1 MRPGWSIF
9 AMIGFAL
16 KGAAVVLARCG
27 ITQVLLSL
35 RESRTCSFACDLLA
49 FPLAPRKVGTL
60 VCSTLVFSV
69 FAAGVAWAAPTPED
83 DEPASEVPPFAAAE
97 VPETRREGQR
107 AIFPARWPGIPEYL
121 RTPGPGPTDGPLPE
135 PLSLLDEEIAP
146 GEFKR
151 LAWYDRQSFPGLE
164 VPAPVLVAHGEG
176 PGPVLCLTAAIH
188 GDELNGIE
196 IVRNLMFGLD
206 PARLNGTVV
215 GVPIVNLHGFRRQSR
230 YLPDRRDLN
239 RFFPGNDFGSS
250 ASRIAHSFFQSVVM
264 HCDALVDLHTGSL
277 RRTNLPQV
285 RADLNNDDIEHLTR
299 GLGATVVLHSAGT
312 VGTLRRAASDVGIP
326 AVTLEAGE
334 PMRFQPDEVS
344 HGVKALRSLLNHLN
358 MDSSAGLWPEPQS
371 VYYRSSWVR
380 ADAGGILTNR
390 VGLGEMV
397 ERGELLGTLTDPIT
411 NDRAEILSPY
421 QGRILGMALNQ
432 AMMPGFAAY
441 HIGIETP
448 PFVGP
453 LPWDAMELLEVG
465 DDAGL
470 QREGDRNGMDD
481 AGLDTES
488 GRILDEADDF
498 FEEDSPPED

>member
-1 MRPGWSIF
+1 MQELPERKDIDDDLYPFQPRRAGRGES
-9 AMIGFAL
+9 AGR
-16 KGAAVVLARCG
+16 GRNLARARWSMSAMKKS
-27 ITQVLLSL
+27 VLL
-35 RESRTCSFACDLLA
+35 LLGV
-49 FPLAPRKVGTL
+49 LCVG
-60 VCSTLVFSV
+60 
-69 FAAGVAWAAPTPED
+69 GAWAVPALDD
-83 DEPASEVPPFAAAE
+83 DESASAAPPYTAAR
-97 VPETRREGQR
+97 VSETRREEQH
-107 AIFPARWPGIPEYL
+107 AIFPTRLPGIPEYL
-121 RTPGPGPTDGPLPE
+121 RTPGPVPLERPLPE
-135 PLSLLDEEIAP
+135 PLSLLGEEIQP
-146 GEFKR
+146 GELKR

-164 VPAPVLVAHGEG
+164 SPAPVLVAHGRG
-176 PGPVLCLTAAIH
+176 RGPVLCLTAAIH

-196 IVRNLMFGLD
+196 IVRNLIFGID
-206 PARLNGTVV
+206 PARLNGTVI

-299 GLGATVVLHSAGT
+299 GFGATVVLHSAGT
-312 VGTLRRAASDVGIP
+312 VGTLRRAAADTGIP

-344 HGVKALRSLLNHLN
+344 HGVKALRSLLSHLE
-358 MDSSAGLWPEPQS
+358 MDSNAGLWREPQS

-390 VGLGEMV
+390 VELGQQV
-397 ERGELLGTLTDPIT
+397 EQGALLGTLTDPIT
-411 NDRAEILSPY
+411 NERAEIRSPY

-453 LPWDAMELLEVG
+453 LPWDAMELMEVG

-481 AGLDTES
+481 AGLDTED
-488 GRILDEADDF
+488 GRMLDEVDDF
-498 FEEDSPPED
+498 FEEDFPPED